1 MGQAKGLPKGAFE
14 ASLTVVEA
22 IIAAVIVVVIVL
34 ALYAT
39 VLEIFSAV
47 TSGSVNAVHDSV
59 LSIVDLVIIMLLA
72 ADLLR
77 TIVVSV
83 REGRMPARSIVEI
96 ALLVIVREMV
106 ATSLEGF
113 NYVTMLALS
122 ASFLAVAGSY
132 IIITKYAEK

>member
-1 MGQAKGLPKGAFE
+1 
-14 ASLTVVEA
+14 
-22 IIAAVIVVVIVL
+22 
-34 ALYAT
+34 
-39 VLEIFSAV
+39 
-47 TSGSVNAVHDSV
+47 
-59 LSIVDLVIIMLLA
+59 
-72 ADLLR
+72 
-77 TIVVSV
+77 VSV

-122 ASFLAVAGSY
+122 VSFLAVSGSY

>member
-1 MGQAKGLPKGAFE
+1 MGQARGLSRETFE
-14 ASLTVVEA
+14 VSLTVVEA
-22 IIAAVIVVVIVL
+22 IIAAVIVAVIVL

-39 VLEIFSAV
+39 ALEIFSAV
-47 TSGSVNAVHDSV
+47 ASGSVSAVHDSV